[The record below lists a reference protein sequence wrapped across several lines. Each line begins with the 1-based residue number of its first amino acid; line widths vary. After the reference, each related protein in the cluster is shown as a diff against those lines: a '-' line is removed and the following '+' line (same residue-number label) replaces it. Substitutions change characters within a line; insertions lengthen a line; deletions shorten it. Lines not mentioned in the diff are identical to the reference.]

1 MGRFKCAL
9 VIAPLSLPCVN
20 MKSVHFMPQDLFL
33 IGKSA
38 VDRDDKATCSNWSGD
53 EWLQMCSRSLA

>member
-9 VIAPLSLPCVN
+9 FTAPLSLQCLN
-20 MKSVHFMPQDLFL
+20 MKSVQFMPQDLFL

-38 VDRDDKATCSNWSGD
+38 VDRDDKATCSSWRSD
-53 EWLQMCSRSLA
+53 EWL